1 MFKNLHRKI
10 TIFIFL
16 SMLIHMFSWLGLIST
31 PSPPAPPAHELVEIE
46 FKSPDKPVD
55 QVKDHQQIVDSQE
68 QMNEAVDETAKFL
81 SAKNQKVEKQT
92 RARANDQFHNA
103 TQSGKKS
110 TQSAASPQPQDEPVE
125 DLPSPKSGKPTL
137 ASLKPL
143 FKIQPPQAQQPG
155 DEGQS
160 DRPSSTDDY
169 LKDVELGM
177 QTMLSTRE
185 FVYYSYY
192 SRIKERIRQHWE
204 PTVRSKV
211 KMIFRQGRTIAS
223 AKDHVTQVVIVLNP
237 AGELVRVEV
246 ISPSGIELLD
256 DAAVEAFRAAQ
267 PFPNPPKGL
276 VDEDGTIKIR
286 WDFVLEASSYF
297 QPDMKPEFAR
307 FEE

>member
-1 MFKNLHRKI
+1 MFKGLHRKI
-10 TIFIFL
+10 TIFVFL
-16 SMLIHMFSWLGLIST
+16 SMLIHVFSWLGLISAPNRA
-31 PSPPAPPAHELVEIE
+31 PSRSHELVEIE

-68 QMNEAVDETAKFL
+68 QMNDQIDDKAKFL
-81 SAKNQKVEKQT
+81 SATSQKVEKQT
-92 RARANDQFHNA
+92 RARANDKFHNA

-110 TQSAASPQPQDEPVE
+110 TQAAASPQPEEEPVDE
-125 DLPSPKSGKPTL
+125 SPSPKSGKPTL

-143 FKIQPPQAQQPG
+143 FKIQPPQVQQPG

-160 DRPSSTDDY
+160 DLPSSTDDH
-169 LKDVELGM
+169 LKDVEIGM

-185 FVYYSYY
+185 FVYFSYY

-204 PTVRSKV
+204 PTIRSKV

-246 ISPSGIELLD
+246 VSPSGIELLD

-297 QPDMKPEFAR
+297 QPQIKPEFAR